1 MAEKVVLA
9 YSGGLDTSIIIPWLK
24 ENYAYD
30 VIAMV
35 GDVGQ
40 GDDIEAVVEK
50 AYKTGASK
58 VVVEDMR
65 EEFLTGYVFPA
76 LRAGAV
82 YEHKYLLGTSLARP
96 VIAKHQVEVALREGA
111 TAVAHGCT
119 GKGNDQVRFEL
130 AYQALAPE
138 LKVIAPW
145 REWTLK
151 SREDCLDYAEKRGI
165 SVTASREKIHSRDRN
180 LWHIS
185 HEGGELEDA
194 GNAPLPS
201 TWQLTRSPQEAPDR
215 EEQVVI
221 GFEKGTPVSVNGMKL
236 DPVSLVELLN
246 EIGGRNAIGRIDLV
260 ENRFVGI
267 KSRGC
272 YETPGG
278 TLLIAAHRELEALC
292 LERDLMH
299 FKQHIGLKY
308 AELAYFGLWFTPLR
322 EALDAFVD
330 NTQQDITGTTT
341 LCLVQGQRVGG
352 QPSLREFALPYRSL
366 VLHHGRQLR
375 PERCGRIHPHPGAAV
390 ALARPSPR
398 RRREARGDTIRGTD
412 EDVVGT
418 IPPAARC
425 RLRALA
431 AVVRLRPALAAG
443 RAGGQPRPCVRAEEC
458 RNPVFERT
466 DHHSSGPEADWRKGR
481 GVPGISRRR
490 RSRRRA
496 SLRRKAAGRADWR
509 HGIQAAQRPQPQRAD
524 CDRPASLRSGFRS
537 TRYAPIWRSG

>member
-1 MAEKVVLA
+1 MHRKRFFIYCWIAAIACPQGVLMPEKIVLA

-24 ENYAYD
+24 ENYDYS
-30 VIAMV
+30 VSAMV

-50 AYKTGASK
+50 AYATGASK
-58 VVVEDMR
+58 VIVEDLR

-76 LRAGAV
+76 LQAGAV

-130 AYQALAPE
+130 TYQALAPE

-151 SREDCLDYAEKRGI
+151 CREDCLGFAEQNGI
-165 SVTASREKIHSRDRN
+165 PGEASRTKIHSRDRN
-180 LWHIS
+180 LWHLS

-194 GNAPLPS
+194 ANAPLPT
-201 TWQLTRSPQEAPDR
+201 TWQMTRSPQEAPDKN
-215 EEQVVI
+215 EELTI
-221 GFEKGTPVSVNGMKL
+221 DFEKGIPVAVDGMKL

-246 EIGGRNAIGRIDLV
+246 EVGSRNAIGRIDLV

-292 LERDLMH
+292 LERDVSH

-308 AELAYFGLWFTPLR
+308 AELVYFGLWFAPLR
-322 EALDAFVD
+322 EALDAFVES
-330 NTQQDITGTTT
+330 TQKEMTGSVT
-341 LCLVQGQRVGG
+341 L
-352 QPSLREFALPYRSL
+352 SLYKGNVSVVSRESEHSLYRTDLS
-366 VLHHGRQLR
+366 
-375 PERCGRIHPHPGAAV
+375 
-390 ALARPSPR
+390 SFTM
-398 RRREARGDTIRGTD
+398 GDSYD
-412 EDVVGT
+412 QKD
-418 IPPAARC
+418 
-425 RLRALA
+425 
-431 AVVRLRPALAAG
+431 AAG
-443 RAGGQPRPCVRAEEC
+443 FIRILGLP
-458 RNPVFERT
+458 
-466 DHHSSGPEADWRKGR
+466 S
-481 GVPGISRRR
+481 
-490 RSRRRA
+490 RSRA
-496 SLRRKAAGRADWR
+496 
-509 HGIQAAQRPQPQRAD
+509 
-524 CDRPASLRSGFRS
+524 RSRVEIA
-537 TRYAPIWRSG
+537 R